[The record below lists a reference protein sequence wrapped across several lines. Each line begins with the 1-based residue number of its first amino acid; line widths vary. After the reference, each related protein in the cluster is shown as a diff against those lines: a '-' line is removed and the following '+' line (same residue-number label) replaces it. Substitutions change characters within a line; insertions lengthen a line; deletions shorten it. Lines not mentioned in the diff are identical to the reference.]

1 MTLKK
6 GGLAL
11 HFIMDHKRDSEL
23 HFFEELGTICL
34 NYIFCHVALLS
45 KWQKCDNL
53 QKIYKKWYKKTI
65 ETSLHSEMKTWI
77 KMFKQYI

>member
-11 HFIMDHKRDSEL
+11 HFITDHKLDSEL

-34 NYIFCHVALLS
+34 NYIFFTTLHYFQNDKNAIICRKYTKS
-45 KWQKCDNL
+45 D
-53 QKIYKKWYKKTI
+53 IKKTI
-65 ETSLHSEMKTWI
+65 ETSLHSEMKT
-77 KMFKQYI
+77 